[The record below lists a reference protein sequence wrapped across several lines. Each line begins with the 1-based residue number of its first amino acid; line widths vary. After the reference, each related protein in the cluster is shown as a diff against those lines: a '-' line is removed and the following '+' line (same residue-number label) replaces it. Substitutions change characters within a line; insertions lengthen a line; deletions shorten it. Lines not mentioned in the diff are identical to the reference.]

1 MGSSD
6 TTFSRD
12 RRAPT
17 SSAAPGERPEL
28 VRRCLGVD

>member
-17 SSAAPGERPEL
+17 SSAAPGEQPEMA
-28 VRRCLGVD
+28 RRWPGVD